1 MRKPTNEELSLLK
14 GFEKVAFAIADKANR
29 VPFLKR
35 NGQRFLNSIGRA
47 WVHVSTRN
55 LITVD
60 GLQHIRDIDRSR
72 GVVFVANHSTMWDFY
87 VISSIVLRST
97 DWVKRMY
104 FPVRSTYFY
113 ERLDGIFVNAIMSA
127 MAMYPPVL
135 RDKERKAFNRYVV
148 DFITDAA
155 QTPGSL
161 IGYHP
166 EGTRNKTGEPYTL
179 LPATPGI
186 GEIIFHAKPVVI
198 PVFIVG
204 LNPDLP
210 SQVRGNFDGSGM
222 PVTVTFGAPL
232 DLAKRVN
239 MAAGPEAY
247 RSMADFLRLSI
258 MRLAQQ
264 DYDRRVRDGMPLPGP
279 PPRLETTANAHELD
293 RMFASRTQ
301 EMHADSAE

>member
-1 MRKPTNEELSLLK
+1 MRKPTEEEYSLLR
-14 GFEKVAFAIADKANR
+14 GFEKFAFSIADKANR
-29 VPFLKR
+29 DPAVKAL
-35 NGQRFLNSIGRA
+35 GQRFLNSFGRA
-47 WVHVSTRN
+47 WVHINTKN
-55 LITVD
+55 LLTID
-60 GLQHIRDIDRSR
+60 GLEHVRNIDRSR
-72 GVVFVANHSTMWDFY
+72 GVVFVANHATMWDFY

-113 ERLDGIFVNAIMSA
+113 ERLDGILVNAVLAAMS
-127 MAMYPPVL
+127 MYPPVL

-179 LPATPGI
+179 LPASSGI
-186 GEIIFHAKPVVI
+186 GEIIYHAKPVVI

-204 LNPDLP
+204 LVPDLAT
-210 SQVRGNFDGSGM
+210 QVRGNFDGTGM
-222 PVTVTFGAPL
+222 PVTITFGAPL
-232 DLAKRVN
+232 DLAQRIS
-239 MAAGPEAY
+239 MPAGPEAY
-247 RSMADFLRLSI
+247 RAMAEYLRLSI

-264 DYDRRVRDGMPLPGP
+264 DYDYRVRNGVPLPGP
-279 PPRLETTANAHELD
+279 APRLETTPNAHELD
-293 RMFASRTQ
+293 RMFAVQSAQ
-301 EMHADSAE
+301 MHAG